1 MANLNIHVD
10 IEILNKFKEL
20 KFLLKANTNEE
31 AQEKIINFVYKDLK
45 KEKNNR
51 KSEEPQK

>member
-10 IEILNKFKEL
+10 IDILNKFKEL

-31 AQEKIINFVYKDLK
+31 TQEKIIEIAYKDLK
-45 KEKNNR
+45 KE
-51 KSEEPQK
+51 EH

>member
-20 KFLLKANTNEE
+20 KFILKENKNEE
-31 AQEKIINFVYKDLK
+31 TQEKIINFVYKDLK
-45 KEKNNR
+45 KEK
-51 KSEEPQK
+51 Q

>member
-10 IEILNKFKEL
+10 VEILEKFKEL

-31 AQEKIINFVYKDLK
+31 TQEKIINFVYKDLK
-45 KEKNNR
+45 KEEKL
-51 KSEEPQK
+51 